1 MAQLTEAQRSSFEYT
16 MLLARALKAFPFVDP
31 ELRAVFCV
39 VAHTTTSECNA
50 HVLCSFL
57 RRATGDPAYLNDAKA
72 FFGAYQSST
81 EAVIS
86 ENLIVDWNNNYWS
99 TAVLLASLTDLDAY
113 HYQAQTFLGNWICS
127 TSNVVTYTKQGRAWN
142 ANKGALYN
150 HVVYSFCVVVLR
162 QRMFAVL
169 TTVCPC
175 RASAAAACCLVGTR
189 CTDACC
195 SSMRGAR
202 QTS

>member
-1 MAQLTEAQRSSFEYT
+1 M
-16 MLLARALKAFPFVDP
+16 
-31 ELRAVFCV
+31 
-39 VAHTTTSECNA
+39 
-50 HVLCSFL
+50 CSPL
-57 RRATGDPAYLNDAKA
+57 RRATGDAAYLNDAKA

-142 ANKGALYN
+142 ANKGAHPD
-150 HVVYSFCVVVLR
+150 HVVL
-162 QRMFAVL
+162 
-169 TTVCPC
+169 
-175 RASAAAACCLVGTR
+175 
-189 CTDACC
+189 
-195 SSMRGAR
+195 SSGRGYMLC
-202 QTS
+202 

>member
-1 MAQLTEAQRSSFEYT
+1 MQK
-16 MLLARALKAFPFVDP
+16 LAHALWSP
-31 ELRAVFCV
+31 
-39 VAHTTTSECNA
+39 
-50 HVLCSFL
+50 L
-57 RRATGDPAYLNDAKA
+57 RRATGDAAYLNDAKA

-142 ANKGALYN
+142 ANKGAHPD
-150 HVVYSFCVVVLR
+150 HVVYSICGVVARPRV
-162 QRMFAVL
+162 FAVL
-169 TTVCPC
+169 TTVCPFGSQQLLHAASSARVACYVDPC
-175 RASAAAACCLVGTR
+175 RAYCGSEEH
-189 CTDACC
+189 
-195 SSMRGAR
+195 AR
-202 QTS
+202 PAGVHRKLLSQYP